1 MNNRFGAKDL
11 VLIVL
16 VLIVGLMVALSMR
29 QSDRVFEKLRN
40 AERQQEETARQVARL
55 QQSVDGKFP
64 ALVAKVDDVQAAL
77 AAGIAT
83 RPAGSGEGATATA
96 GSPARAAGARDES
109 WARQGVAVEWASDL
123 WDRPSLLV
131 SDPRSK
137 PDFAEGG
144 EFVSIFE
151 GQPPII
157 TPYRYADTYG
167 RYVNDEVVESIGRYN
182 PATLMLEPVL
192 AEAWQMDPE
201 GMWFRV
207 KLRENA
213 RFSDGQPVTS
223 EDVRFT
229 HDDILMNPEI
239 EADRFRGVY
248 DAIDKVLTISPKVV
262 EFTFKTARFD
272 NMAQASGLPIIPK
285 HFYSRFSPTQ
295 INQSTGLLMGSGPFK
310 LANLDPQNQW
320 TPPNDIV
327 LVRNEGYWG
336 AKPALDSVRFKV
348 VQDSL
353 ARLTTFSNG
362 DADMARPTAQQFDL
376 KRNDPEFTQSNRAV
390 DWYNMQ
396 GGWSFIAWQC
406 GLRNRDKLTPF
417 ADARVRM
424 AMTHLIDR
432 ERIKRDINKD
442 LARIA
447 TGPFNSETQQAD
459 PTIKPWP
466 YDPARGKALLKEAGW
481 EDRNGDGVLDNE
493 KGDRFTFQLTFGQ
506 GNDSTLQMVTYIKD
520 QCAKA
525 GIVCELNPVDWS
537 IIQDLLSRR
546 DFDAITFAW
555 SSSSPESNPRQL
567 WAISSIEGTGD
578 NFVQWRNERAD
589 ELIKQ
594 GVRTIDF
601 DARMKIW
608 HQLHQEIHKEQ
619 PYTPLMEL
627 PWLRLV
633 NNRVGNFVPYKSG
646 MEVHEF
652 FIPLGSQKSQ

>member
-1 MNNRFGAKDL
+1 
-11 VLIVL
+11 
-16 VLIVGLMVALSMR
+16 
-29 QSDRVFEKLRN
+29 
-40 AERQQEETARQVARL
+40 
-55 QQSVDGKFP
+55 
-64 ALVAKVDDVQAAL
+64 
-77 AAGIAT
+77 
-83 RPAGSGEGATATA
+83 
-96 GSPARAAGARDES
+96 
-109 WARQGVAVEWASDL
+109 
-123 WDRPSLLV
+123 
-131 SDPRSK
+131 
-137 PDFAEGG
+137 
-144 EFVSIFE
+144 
-151 GQPPII
+151 
-157 TPYRYADTYG
+157 
-167 RYVNDEVVESIGRYN
+167 
-182 PATLMLEPVL
+182 
-192 AEAWQMDPE
+192 
-201 GMWFRV
+201 
-207 KLRENA
+207 
-213 RFSDGQPVTS
+213 
-223 EDVRFT
+223 
-229 HDDILMNPEI
+229 
-239 EADRFRGVY
+239 
-248 DAIDKVLTISPKVV
+248 
-262 EFTFKTARFD
+262 
-272 NMAQASGLPIIPK
+272 MAQASGLPIIPK

-362 DADMARPTAQQFDL
+362 DADMARPTSQQFDL

-466 YDPARGKALLKEAGW
+466 YDPARGQALLKEAGW

-537 IIQDLLSRR
+537 IIQDLLNRR

-578 NFVQWRNERAD
+578 NFVQWRSERAD